1 MSTMIHPLTCSSVTQ
16 AQKAKMMEVADTILD
31 QLGGRRFIKMTGA
44 KTFVATEQGVQFKI
58 PAERKG
64 INSVV
69 INLNASDYYDIY
81 FHKIKGADVKEIA
94 VFYDIDAESLRQV
107 FTEATGLETSL
118 GYNPASVEKAIK
130 RDPRIKGREAKAIHG
145 LLKGRRN

>member
-1 MSTMIHPLTCSSVTQ
+1 MTTTHPLECTAVPQSQSTEI
-16 AQKAKMMEVADTILD
+16 ANTILD

-44 KTFVATEQGVQFKI
+44 KTFLATDQGIQFKL
-58 PAERKG
+58 PGGALKG
-64 INSVV
+64 INSVI

-94 VFYDIDAESLRQV
+94 VFYDIDAESLPQV
-107 FTEATGLETSL
+107 FTDATGLETT
-118 GYNPASVEKAIK
+118 
-130 RDPRIKGREAKAIHG
+130 